1 MPYKNIEE
9 RREYARSYGRDYYRR
24 NRQHLLAKQ
33 AEKNKKL
40 REKQRQWLIDYKKG
54 LACVRC
60 GENHPATLQ
69 FHHRNHEEKEF
80 EIALYTALGF
90 SKARLLAEIE
100 KCDVICANCH
110 AKEHWSHI
118 YEVLP

>member
-1 MPYKNIEE
+1 MPYKNIED
-9 RREYARSYGRDYYRR
+9 RRKYARAYGRDYYRR
-24 NRQHLLAKQ
+24 NRLHLLAKQ

-40 REKQRQWLIDYKKG
+40 RERQRQWLIDYKKG

-60 GENHPATLQ
+60 GESHPATLQ
-69 FHHRNHEEKEF
+69 FHHRNQQEKEF
-80 EIALYTALGF
+80 EIGLYTALGL

-110 AKEHWSHI
+110 AKEHWSHK

>member
-9 RREYARSYGRDYYRR
+9 RREYARAYGRDYYQR

-33 AEKNKKL
+33 AEKNRRL
-40 REKQRQWLIDYKKG
+40 RERQRQWLIDYKKG
-54 LACVRC
+54 LSCVRC
-60 GENHPATLQ
+60 GESHPATLQ
-69 FHHRNHEEKEF
+69 FHHRNQQEKEF
-80 EIALYTALGF
+80 EISLYTALGF

-118 YEVLP
+118 YDMLP

>member
-1 MPYKNIEE
+1 MPYKDVDE
-9 RREYARSYGRDYYRR
+9 RRAYARAYGRDYYRR

-33 AEKNKKL
+33 TEKNKRL
-40 REKQRQWLIDYKKG
+40 RERQRQWLIDYKKG

-60 GENHPATLQ
+60 GEDHPATLQ
-69 FHHRNHEEKEF
+69 FHHRDQQEKEF

-90 SKARLLAEIE
+90 SKARLLAEIA

-110 AKEHWSHI
+110 AKEHWSHM
-118 YEVLP
+118 YKTLP

>member
-1 MPYKNIEE
+1 MPHKNIDE
-9 RREYARSYGRDYYRR
+9 RREYARSYGRDYYKR

-33 AEKNKKL
+33 AEKNKRL

-69 FHHRNHEEKEF
+69 FHHRNYEEKEF
-80 EIALYTALGF
+80 EIALYTTLGI

-110 AKEHWSHI
+110 AKEHWSHM
-118 YEVLP
+118 YVTLP

>member
-1 MPYKNIEE
+1 MPYKNVDEQ
-9 RREYARSYGRDYYRR
+9 REYNRAYGRDYYKR
-24 NRQHLLAKQ
+24 NRQHLLSKQ

-40 REKQRQWLIDYKKG
+40 REKQRRWLIDYKRG

-60 GENHPATLQ
+60 GENYPAVLQ

-80 EIALYTALGF
+80 EIGLYTALGF
-90 SKARLLAEIE
+90 SKARLLAELE
-100 KCDVICANCH
+100 KCDVLCANCH

-118 YEVLP
+118 YETLP

>member
-9 RREYARSYGRDYYRR
+9 RRAYARSYGKDYYQR

-33 AEKNKKL
+33 AEKNKRL
-40 REKQRQWLIDYKKG
+40 RERQRQWLIDYKRG
-54 LACVRC
+54 LVCMRC

-69 FHHRNHEEKEF
+69 FHHRNQQDKEF
-80 EIALYTALGF
+80 EIGLYTALGF
-90 SKARLLAEIE
+90 SKARLLAEIK
-100 KCDVICANCH
+100 KCDVMCANCH

-118 YEVLP
+118 YDELP

>member
-1 MPYKNIEE
+1 MPYKDVEE
-9 RREYARSYGRDYYRR
+9 RREYARSYGRDYYQR

-40 REKQRQWLIDYKKG
+40 RERQRQWLIDYKKG

-80 EIALYTALGF
+80 EIALYTALSF

>member
-1 MPYKNIEE
+1 MPFKTVEE
-9 RREYARSYGRDYYRR
+9 LRAYNRDYYQR

-33 AEKNKKL
+33 AEKNKRL
-40 REKQRQWLIDYKKG
+40 RAKQRQWLIDYKKG

-69 FHHRNHEEKEF
+69 FHHRNHGEKEF
-80 EIALYTALGF
+80 EIALYTTLGF

-110 AKEHWSHI
+110 AKEHWSYM
-118 YEVLP
+118 YETLP